1 MYAGQ
6 KDVSNVYLTC
16 YADNGYHMEISFKTL
31 TECSTALSNE
41 NSSITFVSPVI
52 ELDSYL
58 PLIKGITRKE
68 GCCWIRFD
76 VKVEDV
82 YRLENGVDITNSY
95 DIYNLKN
102 LTITHSNTATGDLDD
117 FIFHVE

>member
-16 YADNGYHMEISFKTL
+16 YADNGYHMKISFDALK
-31 TECSTALSNE
+31 ECSTKLSDK

-52 ELDSYL
+52 ELESYL
-58 PLIKGITRKE
+58 SLIKGLTKKE
-68 GCCWIRFD
+68 GSRWTRFD
-76 VKVEDV
+76 IKIEDI
-82 YRLENGVDITNSY
+82 YQLDNGADITHSY

-102 LTITHSNTATGDLDD
+102 LTITHNNTATGDLGD
-117 FIFHVE
+117 FIFHID

>member
-1 MYAGQ
+1 MYAEQ

-16 YADNGYHMEISFKTL
+16 YADNGYQTKIGFETL
-31 TECSTALSNE
+31 KECSTKLSDR

-58 PLIKGITRKE
+58 LLIKGMTRRE
-68 GCCWIRFD
+68 GSRWTHFD
-76 VKVEDV
+76 IKVEDI
-82 YRLENGVDITNSY
+82 YRLDNGANITHSY

-102 LTITHSNTATGDLDD
+102 LTITHNNTATGDPSD
-117 FIFHVE
+117 FIFNIN